1 LGAVLAL
8 GGAVLAAHPASAVIL
23 DNGSVMIG
31 IATDAELNDAG
42 TMPSC
47 GTGTYNVGIR
57 FDATNCDGISPGCQC
72 EGWGVAYTAGTT
84 VKGYA
89 DISAD
94 GGAVLPCGGSSSFA
108 TDWATYDTVDTS
120 VCN

>member
-1 LGAVLAL
+1 PIPSWISGGGRKTFYLAAKVASLVVGVSIPGRHGQTRPSRLPLWAVALGAVLAL

-57 FDATNCDGISPGCQC
+57 F
-72 EGWGVAYTAGTT
+72 
-84 VKGYA
+84 
-89 DISAD
+89 
-94 GGAVLPCGGSSSFA
+94 
-108 TDWATYDTVDTS
+108 
-120 VCN
+120 